1 MIWFVKPE
9 LEALNRLHVN
19 TAPEHIGIEFT
30 EVGDDYLVAT
40 MPVDHRHVQPYRTL
54 HGGVSA
60 VMAETMGS
68 VGASLCVD
76 SSKYI
81 CMGLE
86 INANHIRPARE
97 GDGHVIGR
105 ATPIHIGRTTQ
116 VWEIRITNQAG
127 KLVCISRLTVA
138 VREIG

>member
-1 MIWFVKPE
+1 MIWHVKPE
-9 LEALNRLHVN
+9 IEALNSLSAN
-19 TAPEHIGIEFT
+19 TAPDHLGIRFT
-30 EVGDDYLVAT
+30 EIGDDYLVAT

-60 VMAETMGS
+60 VLAETVGS

-76 SSKYI
+76 STKYM

-86 INANHIRPARE
+86 INANHIRPVHE
-97 GDGHVIGR
+97 GDGYVTGTAI
-105 ATPIHIGRTTQ
+105 PIHLGRTTQ
-116 VWEIRITNQAG
+116 VWEIRIVSEAG

-138 VREIG
+138 VREY